1 MFQDNIPIL
10 MPHAGEQ
17 IDLEQ
22 DVAAIEN
29 MPESDDEI
37 EFDTLVGRVIKNDL
51 MYFKKNN
58 KRK

>member
-51 MYFKKNN
+51 KYFKKNN